1 MCHVND
7 AGSFRWAILG
17 TGEVSRKFV
26 LALRHAGAS
35 AHVVASRQAEN
46 ATRFARS
53 LGIPHV
59 AQDYDEAVL
68 LDVDAVYIATP
79 PAVHEAHALMA
90 ISAGKPVLIEKPIA
104 LNVGAAKR
112 IVAAAREADV
122 PCIEALWT
130 RFQPFAG
137 AVQDMR
143 QSGRLGEIRAFD
155 ARFMVSNVPAEG
167 VSLFDPGVGGG
178 SLLHRGIYPL
188 SLARHFLGPVREMN
202 TLGQIGTTGVDEEAV
217 LVLRHESGAISTIRS
232 SLRSTGREGATLSGT
247 RGTLHLEGPIY
258 RPLGAYVTPITP
270 AHVGGRAS
278 PRKLERFRESHTGLK
293 IGQMLGR
300 LRATRSRQTLPVAF
314 AGNGYHYQAKAMM
327 DCARTG
333 QIEAEA
339 MPLDQSVE
347 VMDLIDRARSAW
359 GMPV

>member
-1 MCHVND
+1 MSD
-7 AGSFRWAILG
+7 AGPFRWAILG

-26 LALRHAGAS
+26 LDLRHAGAS
-35 AHVVASRQAEN
+35 AHVVASRRVEN
-46 ATRFARS
+46 ATHFAQS
-53 LGIPHV
+53 LGVPHV
-59 AQDYDEAVL
+59 AEDYAEAVR

-79 PAVHEAHALMA
+79 PAVHETHALMA

-104 LNVGAAKR
+104 LNAGAARR
-112 IVAAAREADV
+112 IVNTAREAGV

-137 AVQDMR
+137 AVQDML
-143 QSGRLGEIRAFD
+143 QSGHLGEIRAFD
-155 ARFMVSNVPAEG
+155 ARFMAANVPAEG
-167 VSLFDPGVGGG
+167 VSLFDPAAGGG
-178 SLLHRGIYPL
+178 SLLHRGVYPL
-188 SLARHFLGPVREMN
+188 SLARHFLGPVQEMD

-217 LVLRHESGAISTIRS
+217 LVLRHENGAMSTIRS
-232 SLRSTGREGATLSGT
+232 SLRCTGREGATLSGT

-258 RPLGAYVTPITP
+258 RPLGAYVTRTTP
-270 AHVGGRAS
+270 AHAQGRAS

-293 IGQMLGR
+293 LGQMLGR
-300 LRATRSRQTLPVAF
+300 LRAARSRQTLPVAF

-327 DCARTG
+327 DCVRTG
-333 QIEAEA
+333 RVEAEA

-359 GMPV
+359 GMPT